1 MGTVNDE
8 HARYPDRDDA
18 ATELN
23 RIATRNREP
32 ATPVDPLV
40 EHVESEFKDYVRWRG
55 NISVYMN
62 SRISSERTSGSSSS
76 APKLTGTARCQSG
89 DAETVYQVDGEE
101 GATMSYDHIVSKRQR
116 RY

>member
-1 MGTVNDE
+1 MSIINDE
-8 HARYPDRDDA
+8 NASYPDHEDGKNED
-18 ATELN
+18 

-32 ATPVDPLV
+32 ATPVEPLV
-40 EHVESEFKDYVRWRG
+40 EHVEDEFKDYVRFRG

-62 SRISSERTSGSSSS
+62 SRISSERKSGSSSS
-76 APKLTGTARCQSG
+76 SPKLTGTARCRD

-101 GATMSYDHIVSKRQR
+101 GATLSYDHIVSKRQR

>member
-1 MGTVNDE
+1 MNDE
-8 HARYPDRDDA
+8 PAQYDNGKCDDGKCA
-18 ATELN
+18 D

-40 EHVESEFKDYVRWRG
+40 ERVESEFKDYVRFRG

-62 SRISSERTSGSSSS
+62 SRISSERTSQSSSS
-76 APKLTGTARCQSG
+76 APKLSGTARCRDG

-101 GATMSYDHIVSKRQR
+101 GTTLSYDHIVSKRQR
-116 RY
+116 RE

>member
-1 MGTVNDE
+1 MGTMNGE
-8 HARYPDRDDA
+8 HADCPERDDSKC
-18 ATELN
+18 ED

-40 EHVESEFKDYVRWRG
+40 EHVESEFKDYVRFRG

-76 APKLTGTARCQSG
+76 APKLTGTAHCRD

-101 GATMSYDHIVSKRQR
+101 GATLSYDHIVSKRQR